1 MRCSR
6 CRRPLTKA
14 TVTSGSLAIGPRCA
28 QIMGIAIGAPRVMS
42 RRAARA
48 APVHPGQ
55 LPLFEGDVQHQ
66 TPVGVLA

>member
-14 TVTSGSLAIGPRCA
+14 TVTSGDMVVGPRCA
-28 QIMGIAIGAPRVMS
+28 KLIDIAIGAPRVMS

-48 APVHPGQ
+48 APVHPDQ
-55 LPLFEGDVQHQ
+55 LPLFESEVQHQ